1 MKYCAHQNREI
12 NISWKFHVIRCFK
25 YFHLKGAIIGGRQL
39 IDGLPIIQRNIHF
52 FFAKSSMP
60 NSAKM
65 YGRSDT
71 PHGFTI
77 IKKYWRASLPAC
89 SHTPIQS
96 FWFFANLWC
105 WSQLRSGREASS
117 TVMLVSNSQFFQ
129 FKAINNIYVS
139 WILI

>member
-25 YFHLKGAIIGGRQL
+25 YFRLKGSIIGGRQL
-39 IDGLPIIQRNIHF
+39 IEGCLLFEEISIF

-77 IKKYWRASLPAC
+77 IKKYWRGSLPAC

-96 FWFFANLWC
+96 FWFFANLIYDPDLSWDLDMRLVRLWC
-105 WSQLRSGREASS
+105 W
-117 TVMLVSNSQFFQ
+117 FQ
-129 FKAINNIYVS
+129 ILNFSIQGNIFMYHEF
-139 WILI
+139 

>member
-39 IDGLPIIQRNIHF
+39 IEGCLLFEEISIF

-77 IKKYWRASLPAC
+77 VKKYWRASLPAC

-96 FWFFANLWC
+96 FRFFANLWS